1 MFFVVFKLGFG
12 DNNIQRFKHLFNFK
26 NRREKIFVNVEQ
38 AKGHYT
44 FVDKHEN
51 FEALNTFSGLSME
64 TGVALENTEE
74 ITY

>member
-1 MFFVVFKLGFG
+1 MQMRVLYIPRPHQKIKVLPMFFVVFKLGFG

-51 FEALNTFSGLSME
+51 FEALKK
-64 TGVALENTEE
+64 
-74 ITY
+74 

>member
-51 FEALNTFSGLSME
+51 FEALKK
-64 TGVALENTEE
+64 
-74 ITY
+74 